1 MSPPPLELRP
11 PARPL
16 PPSPNPKCRLGDR
29 RSASRFRRWWQCQAA
44 PPEPARSDLR
54 GLQTRCIGVIVS
66 PAFRVTVENKN
77 YKATMKKI
85 DQDELYENLRGFLKS
100 KGIALDSG
108 TYTQRIHQGC
118 NLLADAINLTQTTVA
133 RAKAEVDKKLDQ
145 LRHSIHEATAP
156 KPPAASP
163 GPEQSLRRAG
173 IIRPT

>member
-1 MSPPPLELRP
+1 LR
-11 PARPL
+11 
-16 PPSPNPKCRLGDR
+16 
-29 RSASRFRRWWQCQAA
+29 W
-44 PPEPARSDLR
+44 
-54 GLQTRCIGVIVS
+54 LQTRRIPVIVS
-66 PAFRVTVENKN
+66 LDFLVRLENKN
-77 YKATMKKI
+77 YEANMKKI

-145 LRHSIHEATAP
+145 LRQSIHEATAP

-163 GPEQSLRRAG
+163 GPGPSTTSKSAQAKGKTRRPASP
-173 IIRPT
+173 RRNTKN

>member
-1 MSPPPLELRP
+1 
-11 PARPL
+11 
-16 PPSPNPKCRLGDR
+16 
-29 RSASRFRRWWQCQAA
+29 
-44 PPEPARSDLR
+44 
-54 GLQTRCIGVIVS
+54 
-66 PAFRVTVENKN
+66 
-77 YKATMKKI
+77 MKKI

-145 LRHSIHEATAP
+145 LRQSIHEATAP

-163 GPEQSLRRAG
+163 GPGPSTTSKSAQAKGKTRRPASP
-173 IIRPT
+173 RRNTKN